1 MENETSTDENGSEL
15 PTELLAI
22 ILQKAEASKKDLEQ
36 NWLYQ
41 TMSVGLSL
49 GLVVGLGDVVS
60 KKLFDAPGHETILY
74 LLLPMVN
81 LYLFMRFGALATAFS
96 RARFAAQNLTS
107 TYFEQRPVKALHPGL
122 PNGSRLTGNLQ
133 LKVWYETNSYFEYFH
148 QPISGKIGTIG
159 VFIYSLFV
167 PGLFTLNHC
176 ISIYLLLAIF
186 GHYSIGYTV
195 IAIYSLPIIGLYI
208 AYYAT
213 NRGTNRRPNFIL
225 LSYVITAILC
235 VGFVIWTIRNPA
247 IPVAFNIEAISPK

>member
-22 ILQKAEASKKDLEQ
+22 ILHKAEAAKKDLEQ

-60 KKLFDAPGHETILY
+60 KKLFDEPGHETILY
-74 LLLPMVN
+74 LLLPMIN

-96 RARFAAQNLTS
+96 RARFASQNLTS
-107 TYFEQRPVKALHPGL
+107 AYFEQRPTSALHSGL
-122 PNGSRLTGNLQ
+122 PNEIRSPGSLQ
-133 LKVWYETNSYFEYFH
+133 PKVWYETNSYFEYFH
-148 QPISGKIGTIG
+148 QPTSGKIGTIG

-186 GHYSIGYTV
+186 GRTFFGFAV

-225 LSYVITAILC
+225 LSYVITATLC
-235 VGFVIWTIRNPA
+235 VGFLIWTIRNPRNA
-247 IPVAFNIEAISPK
+247 TCL